1 MILVDLNQVLLSGIM
16 AQISDRSVKVEE
28 SLVRHL
34 VLNILR
40 THIKQ
45 FKSEYGDVIL
55 CCDNKRYWRKEFFPF
70 YKAGRKKAREKTE
83 LDWQLIFEIL
93 GKIKQELKD
102 YFPYRVIDVDG
113 AEADDVIG
121 TLAPKFSNHEK
132 VLILS
137 SDNDFLQLQ
146 VYKNVKQY
154 NPATKKFVKS
164 ENPVLDLKEKIIRGD
179 KGDGIPNIFSPSNCF
194 VLEQR
199 QKTIT
204 KNKLEQF
211 LNEHHSQY
219 DESSRIGFSRN
230 QTLIDLNCIPDNIK
244 QSILY
249 TYDNVKVPPKSMLI
263 NYFMEN
269 KLKNL
274 MEVIEEF

>member
-16 AQISDRSVKVEE
+16 AQISDKSVKIEE
-28 SLVRHL
+28 GLVRHL

-55 CCDNKRYWRKEFFPF
+55 CCDNKRYWRKEYFPF
-70 YKAGRKKAREKTE
+70 YKAGRKKAREKTN
-83 LDWQLIFEIL
+83 LDWQLIFDIL
-93 GKIKQELKD
+93 GKIKQELKQ
-102 YFPYRVIDVDG
+102 YFPYRVLDVDG
-113 AEADDVIG
+113 AEADDIIG
-121 TLAPKFSNHEK
+121 ILAPKLSNQEK

-146 VYKNVKQY
+146 VHKNIKQY
-154 NPATKKFVKS
+154 NPATKKFLKS
-164 ENPVLDLKEKIIRGD
+164 ENPVLELKEKIIRGD
-179 KGDGIPNIFSPSNCF
+179 KGDGVPNIFSPSDCF

-199 QKTIT
+199 QKTIS
-204 KNKLEQF
+204 KIKLEQF

-219 DESSRIGFSRN
+219 EEVARIGFSRN

-244 QSILY
+244 QSILQSY
-249 TYDNVKVPPKSMLI
+249 NDVKVPPKSMLI